1 MKQEIKQQIGQSV
14 QGFRLPRYQEIP
26 DVGLYLEQ
34 ATKYICRY
42 LSPILETPLTASMI
56 SNYVKRGL
64 LSSPVKKQYS
74 RDQVAYLFFIAV
86 AKNVL
91 SLDALACF
99 LRLQER
105 TYPLE
110 KAYNYFCRELEN
122 LLLFQFEIK
131 ETIESS
137 DEDSSDEKRRS
148 TAARRRWC
156 RRFTWKNGWK
166 PSRRKKYDKYGSGIP
181 APEGIPL
188 FRFSEC
194 KFLSGKIDFSGC
206 LWDNRTAKSENT
218 RYKRG
223 FHP

>member
-1 MKQEIKQQIGQSV
+1 M
-14 QGFRLPRYQEIP
+14 
-26 DVGLYLEQ
+26 GLYLEQ

-64 LSSPVKKQYS
+64 LSSPVRKQYS

-110 KAYNYFCRELEN
+110 KPMITSAGSWKTSCC
-122 LLLFQFEIK
+122 
-131 ETIESS
+131 SS
-137 DEDSSDEKRRS
+137 LRSGRPLNPPTRIPPTKSGCS

-156 RRFTWKNGWK
+156 RRFTWKMAGSHRGGRSMINTEAV
-166 PSRRKKYDKYGSGIP
+166 SRRMKGYRFFVSLSANSFPERLTFPVVCGIIGQLNQKTP
-181 APEGIPL
+181 DIREVFIHDAIQNP
-188 FRFSEC
+188 
-194 KFLSGKIDFSGC
+194 
-206 LWDNRTAKSENT
+206 
-218 RYKRG
+218 
-223 FHP
+223 

>member
-86 AKNVL
+86 AKNAMIVTTIKTITSDKKYPFSNVALNSLIESAVAGILNRAIISIGQIMFTTTQYFLYAGVL
-91 SLDALACF
+91 TRVLNSLSRYALNGVLIAKLSTPSF
-99 LRLQER
+99 SLRLR
-105 TYPLE
+105 PD
-110 KAYNYFCRELEN
+110 
-122 LLLFQFEIK
+122 LL
-131 ETIESS
+131 
-137 DEDSSDEKRRS
+137 DED
-148 TAARRRWC
+148 T
-156 RRFTWKNGWK
+156 
-166 PSRRKKYDKYGSGIP
+166 KYTP
-181 APEGIPL
+181 
-188 FRFSEC
+188 FR
-194 KFLSGKIDFSGC
+194 
-206 LWDNRTAKSENT
+206 
-218 RYKRG
+218 
-223 FHP
+223 

>member
-14 QGFRLPRYQEIP
+14 QDFRLPRYQEIP

-110 KAYNYFCRELEN
+110 KAYDYSAGSWKTSCC
-122 LLLFQFEIK
+122 
-131 ETIESS
+131 SS
-137 DEDSSDEKRRS
+137 LRSGRPLNPPTRIPPTKSGCS

-166 PSRRKKYDKYGSGIP
+166 PSQRKKYDKYGSGIP
-181 APEGIPL
+181 AHEGIPL

>member
-1 MKQEIKQQIGQSV
+1 M
-14 QGFRLPRYQEIP
+14 
-26 DVGLYLEQ
+26 GLYLEQ

-99 LRLQER
+99 LRLQAPIR
-105 TYPLE
+105 WKQPIITSAGSWKPSCCSSLRSGRPLNPPTRIPPT
-110 KAYNYFCRELEN
+110 KSGC
-122 LLLFQFEIK
+122 
-131 ETIESS
+131 
-137 DEDSSDEKRRS
+137 S

-156 RRFTWKNGWK
+156 RRCTWKNGWK
-166 PSRRKKYDKYGSGIP
+166 PSQLKKYDKYGSGIP
-181 APEGIPL
+181 AHEGIPL

-194 KFLSGKIDFSGC
+194 KFLSGKIDFFGC

>member
-14 QGFRLPRYQEIP
+14 QDFRLPRYQEIP

-122 LLLFQFEIK
+122 LLLFQFEVR

-137 DEDSSDEKRRS
+137 DEDSSDEKRLLY
-148 TAARRRWC
+148 RRY
-156 RRFTWKNGWK
+156 TWKNGWK

-181 APEGIPL
+181 AHEGIPL

-223 FHP
+223 FHL